1 MTGFTQL
8 YPLFSSTRMKRYWLL
23 NDLFVNENHRGKGH
37 SKALIESA
45 KELCRETKAC
55 GILLETDKTNE
66 IGNNFIQVVVLSIIL
81 TPIFMNGLILFN
93 V

>member
-1 MTGFTQL
+1 LTGFTQL

-37 SKALIESA
+37 SKALIEKA
-45 KELCRETKAC
+45 KELCIATNAC

-66 IGNNFIQVVVLSIIL
+66 IGNQLYPNCGFEQYTHANFYEW
-81 TPIFMNGLILFN
+81 TNPI
-93 V
+93 